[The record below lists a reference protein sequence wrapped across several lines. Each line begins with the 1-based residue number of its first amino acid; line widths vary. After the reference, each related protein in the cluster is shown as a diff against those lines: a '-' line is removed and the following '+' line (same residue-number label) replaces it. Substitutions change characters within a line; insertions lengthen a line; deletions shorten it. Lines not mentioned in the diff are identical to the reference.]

1 MGWGMRL
8 LCIDLNYYGDK
19 WSDISYSLIYQS
31 FNHENAELFKDSL
44 GWFPHVFKKWK
55 MDGIRGQPQKKVKFS
70 FLMIFCAEVMW
81 EMKLRGL
88 KLPMFGP

>member
-1 MGWGMRL
+1 
-8 LCIDLNYYGDK
+8 
-19 WSDISYSLIYQS
+19 
-31 FNHENAELFKDSL
+31 
-44 GWFPHVFKKWK
+44 

-88 KLPMFGP
+88 KLPMFGPQIEVVGRGDSYAFS